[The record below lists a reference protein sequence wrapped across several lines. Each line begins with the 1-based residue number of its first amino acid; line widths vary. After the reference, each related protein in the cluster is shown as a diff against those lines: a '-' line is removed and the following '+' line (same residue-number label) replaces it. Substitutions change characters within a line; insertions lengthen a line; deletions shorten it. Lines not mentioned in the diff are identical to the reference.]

1 MIMELMAN
9 RWVLYVV
16 CTLLVFAEMFF
27 AKKWYTTVTVKI
39 KDAKVKT
46 FTNLVLGVLTCVAL
60 AAVQMWAL
68 CDVFGG
74 TFYWHFV
81 VAAGLSSTGIYLAF
95 EKVFGNAT
103 ANKLGEMFRSL
114 VSHSDIFDGEI
125 SPSGA
130 VKVAE
135 RIKDVVDKIDEKEA
149 EKEDKAIAEI
159 VSRLDAFLE
168 DGKITVEEKENAD
181 KFLKDYS
188 ADDLKGN
195 PTYERYLQLLNQE

>member
-27 AKKWYTTVTVKI
+27 AKKWYTTLTVKI
-39 KDAKVKT
+39 KNAKAKT
-46 FTNLVLGVLTCVAL
+46 ATNLALGVLTCVAL

-74 TFYWHFV
+74 VFYAHFV
-81 VAAGLSSTGIYLAF
+81 IAAGLSATAIYLAV
-95 EKVFGNAT
+95 EKVFGNANV
-103 ANKLGEMFRSL
+103 NKLGEAFRSV

-125 SPSGA
+125 STSGA

-135 RIKDVVDKIDEKEA
+135 RIQGVVAKIDEKEA

-159 VSRLDAFLE
+159 VSRLDAFLA
-168 DGKITVEEKENAD
+168 DGKLTVEEKESAD
-181 KFLKDYS
+181 KFLKSYS

-195 PTYERYLQLLNQE
+195 PTYEKYLELLNQK

>member
-9 RWVLYVV
+9 HWVLYVV

-135 RIKDVVDKIDEKEA
+135 RIKDVVAKIDEKEA

-159 VSRLDAFLE
+159 VSRLDAFLA
-168 DGKITVEEKENAD
+168 DGKLTVEEKENAD

-188 ADDLKGN
+188 AYDLKGN
-195 PTYERYLQLLNQE
+195 PTYERYLQLLNQK

>member
-81 VAAGLSSTGIYLAF
+81 VAAGLSSTAIYLAF

-135 RIKDVVDKIDEKEA
+135 RIQDVVAKIDEKEA

-195 PTYERYLQLLNQE
+195 PTYEKYLELLNQK